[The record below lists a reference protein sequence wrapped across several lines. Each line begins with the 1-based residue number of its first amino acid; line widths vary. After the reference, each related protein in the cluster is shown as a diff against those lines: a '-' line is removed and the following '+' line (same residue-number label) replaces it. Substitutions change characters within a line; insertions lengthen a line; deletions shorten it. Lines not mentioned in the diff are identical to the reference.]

1 MGVGDEAGNWSDK
14 GEPSDEENR
23 RRRQA
28 VTTLP
33 PDLPRL
39 QSDRVREMER
49 LMRGAVAFARSESS
63 Q

>member
-1 MGVGDEAGNWSDK
+1 MGVGDEAGDRPDK
-14 GEPSDEENR
+14 GEPSDEDSR
-23 RRRQA
+23 QRRQA

-39 QSDRVREMER
+39 QADRVREMER
-49 LMRGAVAFARSESS
+49 LMRGAAAFARGESS